1 MRRFLSIGNIV
12 WKTLNNSFLLAVASF
27 FMAAYFSRNLDD
39 IHKVISMYFDGS
51 SVFMT
56 THLYLLKYVM
66 YVFLFFGVVNL
77 IRSWIE
83 LKLNDEKW
91 YYRFWPIV
99 IIRKWLLKLKYK
111 KNHLVV
117 LKSTIKEFTTIS
129 NEPYY
134 EVSDPKNLHS
144 KLIKSYDSEKP
155 IAITFKLPARLHL
168 AIPDFQD
175 LKCLRR
181 LSNQGFAVRV
191 IIIDVP
197 ASENDEIDM
206 DKKVA
211 FTEHIVKN
219 LVSGARI
226 YRLSKILAKRDINPF
241 IMYLFG
247 SCIPYYATEHHNILQ
262 KNGIGAALSVNYM
275 IFPFL
280 LKAFSN
286 LSLVKFNVYVIHWV
300 DHLNR
305 WREYSDFPKESLPN
319 LQISGLIIGETFRD
333 PNKEKLLTTLSE
345 YPDAS
350 FNVTEDMSK
359 IAEKLLSNKI
369 GKNKSLRWDIPNAYV
384 EFLAKDTFGL
394 TRTISTNK
402 TKKST
407 IEDFISMY
415 GGSLAESSA
424 FEVDN
429 QLETLEIRYALFKEI
444 NRIQKRI
451 VKR

>member
-1 MRRFLSIGNIV
+1 MRKFLRIGNII
-12 WKTLNNSFLLAVASF
+12 WKILNNSLFLAVTMF
-27 FMAAYFSRNLDD
+27 LVAAYFNRKQDD
-39 IHKVISMYFDGS
+39 IHKMMSSYFNGS
-51 SVFMT
+51 SAFVT
-56 THLYLLKYVM
+56 NHLNLLSYIV
-66 YVFLFFGVVNL
+66 YILLFIGVVNL
-77 IRSWIE
+77 IRSWIV

-91 YYRFWPIV
+91 YYHFWPII
-99 IIRKWLLKLKYK
+99 IIRKFLLKLKYHN
-111 KNHLVV
+111 NHLVI
-117 LKSTIKEFTTIS
+117 LKSTIREFTTFG

-134 EVSDPKNLHS
+134 EVSDPKNLQS
-144 KLIKSYDSEKP
+144 KLIKTYDHEKP
-155 IAITFKLPARLHL
+155 IAITLKLPARLHL

-197 ASENDEIDM
+197 ASEKDEIDM

-211 FTEHIVKN
+211 FTEHVVRS
-219 LVSGARI
+219 LVCGARI
-226 YRLSKILAKRDINPF
+226 HRLSKILAKRDINPF

-262 KNGIGAALSVNYM
+262 KNGTGAALSVNYM

-333 PNKEKLLTTLSE
+333 PNKKKLLTALPE
-345 YPDAS
+345 YSDRS
-350 FNVTEDMSK
+350 FNVTEDISK
-359 IAEKLLSNKI
+359 IAEKLLSHTF
-369 GKNKSLRWDIPNAYV
+369 GKNKSIRWDIPHAYV
-384 EFLAKDTFGL
+384 DYLAKDTFGL
-394 TRTISTNK
+394 NGTATVHQTRRSW
-402 TKKST
+402 
-407 IEDFISMY
+407 IEDFIAMY
-415 GGSLAESSA
+415 GGSLAGSSA
-424 FEVDN
+424 FELTDH
-429 QLETLEIRYALFKEI
+429 LETLELRCALFREI